1 MVLDTNIVV
10 AAGFRPGSASARLVA
25 AVRAGQIRM
34 AWSAATAGE
43 IRAVLDR
50 IPRLSWGAVSAL
62 FRPEGHYAGVLT
74 TDHLSII
81 PDPADRVFAA
91 LAEAVGAT
99 LISSDRHL
107 LGCRAGLP
115 VAVLTPREFWAS

>member
-1 MVLDTNIVV
+1 MLDTNVFV

-50 IPRLSWGAVSAL
+50 IPRLSWAAASDL
-62 FRPEGHYAGVLT
+62 FRPEAHHAGPLAT
-74 TDHLSII
+74 NHLSII
-81 PDPADRVFAA
+81 PDPADRAFAA
-91 LAEAVGAT
+91 LAEAAGAT

-107 LGCRAGLP
+107 LGCRADLP
-115 VAVLTPREFWAS
+115 VVVLTPREYWE